1 MKPLMRYAM
10 MRTGDE
16 RREDQTESRFRDRTG
31 REHYDNGRFAPM
43 RSAYDDGGMERRN
56 YPRMADVDR
65 EPPRMG
71 YGMPYMGMT
80 EPMRGTYDR
89 PSMGYGEPARMNYP
103 EPVRMGDD
111 EDYRR
116 KWTITENNGDSPQYR
131 GERNPDGMTRI
142 YGFGGGSRVEH
153 PQYDEME
160 RRTGHKQQGYA
171 SGRGMPVLTAAM
183 AEEWMQNLHNEDGS
197 HGPHW
202 SMDDVKRLMQQKGL
216 QADPMR
222 LWVAMNA
229 EYSDMVTVARKH
241 GVDKPEYYLDS
252 AMARWL
258 NDKDAVE
265 DKEAAYFMYVV
276 KH

>member
-16 RREDQTESRFRDRTG
+16 RRDDAPESRFRDQTG

-43 RSAYDDGGMERRN
+43 RSAYEPQPAMG
-56 YPRMADVDR
+56 R
-65 EPPRMG
+65 E
-71 YGMPYMGMT
+71 YGVPYMGT
-80 EPMRGTYDR
+80 GEPMRSDYGR
-89 PSMGYGEPARMNYP
+89 PAMGYVDPVRMNYP

-116 KWTITENNGDSPQYR
+116 KWTITENNGGSPQYR

-142 YGFGGGSRVEH
+142 YGFGGAAHYDGPYRGS
-153 PQYDEME
+153 EME
-160 RRTGHKQQGYA
+160 HRHSEKLSGHAAGT
-171 SGRGMPVLTAAM
+171 SMPVLTMEM
-183 AEEWMQNLHNEDGS
+183 AEAWMENIHNEDGS
-197 HGPHW
+197 RGPHW
-202 SMDDVKRLMQQKGL
+202 SMEDVKRLLQQKGL

-241 GVDKPEYYLDS
+241 GVDKPEFYLDS
-252 AMARWL
+252 AMARWI

-265 DKEAAYFMYVV
+265 DKEAAYYMYVV

>member
-16 RREDQTESRFRDRTG
+16 RREDGPESRFRDRIG

-43 RSAYDDGGMERRN
+43 RSAYDDGGVEHRN
-56 YPRMADVDR
+56 YPTHMAYGMPRVDR
-65 EPPRMG
+65 E
-71 YGMPYMGMT
+71 
-80 EPMRGTYDR
+80 YDR
-89 PSMGYGEPARMNYP
+89 PAMGYVDPVRMNYP
-103 EPVRMGDD
+103 EPVCMGDD

-116 KWTITENNGDSPQYR
+116 KWTITENNGGSPQYR

-171 SGRGMPVLTAAM
+171 SGQGMPVLTAAM